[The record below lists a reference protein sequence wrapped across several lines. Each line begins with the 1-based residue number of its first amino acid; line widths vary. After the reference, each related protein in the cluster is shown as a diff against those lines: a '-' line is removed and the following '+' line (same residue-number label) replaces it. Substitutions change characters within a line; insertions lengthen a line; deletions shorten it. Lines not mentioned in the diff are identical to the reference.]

1 MDLEL
6 LKQQTPSAYPTVA
19 TAMGTYAFYAFAS
32 YAADAV
38 GSRSVT
44 GSGSLYYLRHYG
56 TNGTTAIIDYL
67 CDDFRYRS
75 LCYWVN

>member
-19 TAMGTYAFYAFAS
+19 TAMGTYAFYALAS

-44 GSGSLYYLRHYG
+44 GDLDLYIIYVTMEPMEPRLLPLRR
-56 TNGTTAIIDYL
+56 L
-67 CDDFRYRS
+67 
-75 LCYWVN
+75 

>member
-56 TNGTTAIIDYL
+56 TNGTTATASATTL
-67 CDDFRYRS
+67 GTVAFATGS
-75 LCYWVN
+75 TK